1 MEIRMIYTYSKTDT
15 ANGVVALVE
24 LNLEIG
30 ESSILIALNNITLS
44 GEDINVDFKD
54 DLTPGDITTL
64 DGVIASHSGVEYTSN
79 EEVITAITEPFSA
92 KTLPTG
98 ENLFKRMHGSDIV
111 DILPGE
117 SETMEI
123 EIGYPWAKIEAMEML
138 GCGES
143 HTCSLHILDS
153 QNNDYSKA
161 PVGVVGEHYKLN
173 QFAYDI
179 NLRKDYH
186 RLSSKYDADLYLG
199 MVVQLVVTNNSQE
212 ASKVSL
218 NIELNEVVG

>member
-1 MEIRMIYTYSKTDT
+1 MIYEYDISDT
-15 ANGVVALVE
+15 ANGKAALAE
-24 LNLEIG
+24 LNSEITN
-30 ESSILIALNNITLS
+30 SPIQVALNNIVMSGDLIRIDFKNSLILTDISLLDDLVANHQGLEYLS
-44 GEDINVDFKD
+44 GE
-54 DLTPGDITTL
+54 
-64 DGVIASHSGVEYTSN
+64 
-79 EEVITAITEPFSA
+79 EVILTITDPFSA

-98 ENLFKRMHGSDIV
+98 EKLFKRMHGSDIV
-111 DILPGE
+111 EIQPGD
-117 SETMEI
+117 SEIMEI
-123 EIGYPWAKIEAMEML
+123 EIGYSWAKIEAMEML

-143 HTCSLHILDS
+143 HTCDLNVLDS

-218 NIELNEVVG
+218 NVELNEVVQ